1 MPSRKS
7 LAQGELRPSGM
18 TAIIVRSFK
27 FLARYFFSSF
37 LLGLLFCILPLLLFG
52 LALIGYNVWVAV
64 ALGLLLYVA
73 AFYCYA
79 AVTLR
84 ISYELIGTQVAWRQ
98 VRRRLRGML
107 AVRLF
112 AVSIAVLILWVLSLA
127 PFSLVVDRVSDWSS
141 GANAGIR
148 AASVLIILLTL
159 LPPLYVCVSLLFALP
174 VAVLESIGPRQA
186 IVRSWRL
193 VQGRRWE
200 IAATLIVGIA
210 FYVVGM
216 IAMDRLQN
224 TMSGVEVLILILSI
238 LAYLGFFP
246 WFIILSV
253 LMYYDLRVRKEFLNV
268 HALQHQIT

>member
-1 MPSRKS
+1 
-7 LAQGELRPSGM
+7 M
-18 TAIIVRSFK
+18 TAIVVRSFK

-37 LLGLLFCILPLLLFG
+37 LLGVLFFFLPSALLFYAVFSQ
-52 LALIGYNVWVAV
+52 NVGVAV

-73 AFYCYA
+73 AFFCYA

-98 VRRRLRGML
+98 VRRRLRGTL

-112 AVSIAVLILWVLSLA
+112 AVSIAVAVLWILSLV
-127 PFSLVVDRVSDWSS
+127 PFFLVIDRVSVWSS

-159 LPPLYVCVSLLFALP
+159 LPPLYVWVSLLFALP
-174 VAVLESIGPRQA
+174 VVVLESIGPRQA

-200 IAATLIVGIA
+200 IAATLIIGIA

-216 IAMDRLQN
+216 IAMNRLHD
-224 TMSGVEVLILILSI
+224 TISGAEVLILVPSMLV
-238 LAYLGFFP
+238 YLGFVP

-253 LMYYDLRVRKEFLNV
+253 LLYYDLRVRKEFLNV
-268 HALQHQIT
+268 RTLQHQIT

>member
-1 MPSRKS
+1 MPSRES
-7 LAQGELRPSGM
+7 LAYGGLRPSGM
-18 TAIIVRSFK
+18 TAIVVRSFK

-37 LLGLLFCILPLLLFG
+37 LLGVLFFFLPSALLFYAVFSQ
-52 LALIGYNVWVAV
+52 NVGVAV

-73 AFYCYA
+73 AFFCYA

-98 VRRRLRGML
+98 VRRRLRGTL

-112 AVSIAVLILWVLSLA
+112 AVSIAVAVLWILSLV
-127 PFSLVVDRVSDWSS
+127 PFFLVIDRVSVWSS

-159 LPPLYVCVSLLFALP
+159 LPPLYVWVSLLFALP
-174 VAVLESIGPRQA
+174 VVVLESIGPRQA

-200 IAATLIVGIA
+200 IAATLIIGIA

-216 IAMDRLQN
+216 IAMNRLHD
-224 TMSGVEVLILILSI
+224 TISGAEVLILVPSMLV
-238 LAYLGFFP
+238 YLGFVP

-253 LMYYDLRVRKEFLNV
+253 LLYYDLRVRKEFLNV
-268 HALQHQIT
+268 RTLQHQIT